1 MYKRN
6 YFRRQSEMV
15 IINEQYQVISD
26 GTQFILQKFVEAEK
40 KDTKEKYIR
49 KDNVGY
55 YPSLEMALKGCLH
68 KILLEEVQEKTMT
81 LKEVIEVIER
91 FHFSFR
97 EYLNGQ

>member
-1 MYKRN
+1 MIILYK
-6 YFRRQSEMV
+6 
-15 IINEQYQVISD
+15 QYLIDSD
-26 GTQFILQKFVEAEK
+26 GTQFILQKQVEAEK

-55 YPSLEMALKGCLH
+55 YPSLETALKGCLH

-81 LKEVIEVIER
+81 LKEVIEVIEK
-91 FHFSFR
+91 FHSSFR

>member
-26 GTQFILQKFVEAEK
+26 GTQFILQKSVEAEK
-40 KDTKEKYIR
+40 KGTKEKYIR

-81 LKEVIEVIER
+81 LKEVVEVIER

-97 EYLNGQ
+97 QYLNGQ